1 MAQDEPA
8 QDDPA
13 HEEPAQEDPAHDDE
27 PAHEDPAHEEP
38 FHVPPFQLVSVAS
51 CVACSVLLYALPKM
65 SFSPERVTPPSTSLA
80 APRAPSR
87 LPVPVETGNSCLA
100 AGVGLQIAMFTFT
113 KPLPW
118 ACSSAAGSVVA
129 VLVSSALTWSG
140 VSDGR
145 CWSSTAAAPDTTA
158 AACDVPLPRK

>member
-1 MAQDEPA
+1 MPPA
-8 QDDPA
+8 
-13 HEEPAQEDPAHDDE
+13 
-27 PAHEDPAHEEP
+27 
-38 FHVPPFQLVSVAS
+38 QLVSVAS

-100 AGVGLQIAMFTFT
+100 AGVGLQIAVFTFT